1 MNRIVRGVSSRV
13 PGVDSMRCARCGRRG
28 KVPKAGR
35 GPDGRLV
42 FDLCADCLAEAH
54 LRALGLIPVAEG
66 VATTPADSPRDPPD
80 VPHAE
85 RDERIAG
92 LRGLG
97 GLLVAWG
104 LLLELVGAGSWL
116 GFGRPDDGFG
126 PTRISRVQIFSA
138 AGAILAIAG
147 AWIGLASLE
156 RVARRRT
163 LARAIE
169 AVSLGLG
176 LSVLVVGIAF
186 HDPRRDPW
194 VVAGVVLSAVASRAA
209 RYWSRPRGPRAR
221 PIPS

>member
-1 MNRIVRGVSSRV
+1 M
-13 PGVDSMRCARCGRRG
+13 AR
-28 KVPKAGR
+28 AGR

-42 FDLCADCLAEAH
+42 FDWCANCLAEAH
-54 LRALGLIPVAEG
+54 LRALGLRAPAE
-66 VATTPADSPRDPPD
+66 VPAPILPAPPRSPLEA
-80 VPHAE
+80 PHAA
-85 RDERIAG
+85 RDERASG

-97 GLLVAWG
+97 ALLVAWG

-156 RVARRRT
+156 RGARRRT
-163 LARAIE
+163 LARAVE
-169 AVSLGLG
+169 AVALGLG
-176 LSVLVVGIAF
+176 LSVLVVGIVF

-194 VVAGVVLSAVASRAA
+194 VAAGVVLAAVASRAA
-209 RYWSRPRGPRAR
+209 RFWSRPRGSRAR
-221 PIPS
+221 PLPWA